1 MNSPPPKNPLF
12 SYSHANRLLIGCE
25 HIDKLLGDIY
35 GIMHESSAKTVFPH
49 YIPDISPVQSACIE
63 DHISL
68 IRTRLISAIES
79 SGIDQKKPD
88 IPASRAVGVRLASI
102 QVSIDELRPQA
113 MRSFGRMDH
122 EEESY
127 LSGIVSELRVLTK
140 QVEQVLTRSD
150 DQNIGARLKRL
161 EKEGNDITLLR
172 KIEELVT
179 MHGLVEYRGT
189 ITSILNRIEDDTFEI
204 AVFGRVSSGKSSLLN
219 TILEQDI
226 LPVGVTP
233 VTALPIHIR
242 WGEKPEISVSF
253 IDKKPSIG
261 EMSDLPKYATEQN
274 NPSNMHHVTRIV
286 VSLPADRL
294 LYGVGFADTPGLGS
308 LATSG
313 AAETFAYLPTCDL
326 GIVLIDAGSTL
337 TAEDIH
343 TVYALQQAAIPVQIL
358 ISKADLLSEMDQAS
372 LAEYIV
378 TQIYARCNERYPV
391 QPVSTR
397 ETHRY
402 LLDTWFENG
411 ILPLV
416 TRAREMK
423 TRSLQRKIGLLWDSV
438 QETLSQQQNTTQPVT
453 PERREELNHV
463 ETELR
468 GGSAHIEELRSRI
481 FREFAHASPDLSEL
495 WIQLTKTVIGYGS
508 SHGGSDTIPDDI
520 IRIEITKFV
529 HHYMKPWYNEL
540 SNLAANLHQ
549 ILVSCAEILNTSDVP
564 ELSEFVDVI
573 RDMPMYDPGHLEFS
587 FSFPAFYSILG
598 QSHLENGIKRQLKEH
613 MKSSLSHSLGMYIR
627 LYGTWMEVT
636 IKELEG
642 EYETTAGQYRASIAR
657 MINLSR

>member
-1 MNSPPPKNPLF
+1 
-12 SYSHANRLLIGCE
+12 
-25 HIDKLLGDIY
+25 
-35 GIMHESSAKTVFPH
+35 MHEGSAKTVFPH

-68 IRTRLISAIES
+68 IRTRLISAIEC

-113 MRSFGRMDH
+113 MRSFGKMDH
-122 EEESY
+122 EGEVY

-150 DQNIGARLKRL
+150 DQDIGTRLKKL

-172 KIEELVT
+172 KAEELVT
-179 MHGLVEYRGT
+179 LHGLVEYQGT
-189 ITSILNRIEDDTFEI
+189 IASILNRIEDDTFEI

-242 WGEKPEISVSF
+242 WGEKPEILVSF
-253 IDKKPSIG
+253 IDKKHAVG
-261 EMSDLPKYATEQN
+261 EMSELPKYATEQN
-274 NPSNMHHVTRIV
+274 NPSNIHHVTRIV

-294 LYGVGFADTPGLGS
+294 LNGVGFADTPGLGS

-358 ISKADLLSEMDQAS
+358 ISKADLLSERDQAS
-372 LAEYIV
+372 LAEYII

-397 ETHRY
+397 DTHRY
-402 LLDTWFENG
+402 LLDTWFRSG

-423 TRSLQRKIGLLWDSV
+423 TRSLQRKIGLLWDSI
-438 QETLSQQQNTTQPVT
+438 QETLSQQQNTNLPVS
-453 PERREELNHV
+453 PERRDELNHV
-463 ETELR
+463 ETVLR
-468 GGSAHIEELRSRI
+468 GGSARIEELRTRI
-481 FREFAHASPDLSEL
+481 FREYSSAAPDLSEL
-495 WIQLTKTVIGYGS
+495 WIQLAKTVIAYVSG
-508 SHGGSDTIPDDI
+508 HGGSNTIPDDI
-520 IRIEITKFV
+520 IRTDITRFV
-529 HHYMKPWYNEL
+529 HHYMKPWHDEL
-540 SNLAANLHQ
+540 SYLATDLHQ

-564 ELSEFVDVI
+564 DLFEFVELI
-573 RDMPMYDPGHLEFS
+573 RDMPLYDPGHLEFC
-587 FSFPAFYSILG
+587 FSFPALSSILG
-598 QSHLENGIKRQLKEH
+598 QSHLEKGIKNQLKEQ
-613 MKSSLSHSLGMYIR
+613 MRASLSHSLGTYFR
-627 LYGTWMEVT
+627 LYGTWMEAI
-636 IKELEG
+636 IKELERV
-642 EYETTAGQYRASIAR
+642 YEATAGKYRANISRI
-657 MINLSR
+657 INFSR